1 MSIHSGASGVVSRP
15 RFTYVYRG
23 RAISRDPSVYSDP
36 DVFMPERFLK
46 DGELDPNVRDPAT
59 FSFGYGRRYD

>member
-1 MSIHSGASGVVSRP
+1 MSIHFGASRVVGHSG
-15 RFTYVYRG
+15 FTYVYRG
-23 RAISRDPSVYSDP
+23 RAISRDPSVYGDP

-46 DGELDPNVRDPAT
+46 DGELDPNVRDPTT